1 LSLLQV
7 NGGRPC
13 NTYRGKPLPDGL
25 TVCGDHM
32 ATATLNGAIE
42 SGVNAGK
49 EAVKVAMKAKKPPV
63 ASGDAKKENGSSAKK
78 EPKAAEK
85 ATA

>member
-1 LSLLQV
+1 
-7 NGGRPC
+7 
-13 NTYRGKPLPDGL
+13 
-25 TVCGDHM
+25 M

-49 EAVKVAMKAKKPPV
+49 EAVKIAMNKAKKPPV
-63 ASGDAKKENGSSAKK
+63 ASGDTKKAMSSTAKKETI
-78 EPKAAEK
+78 AAET

>member
-1 LSLLQV
+1 
-7 NGGRPC
+7 
-13 NTYRGKPLPDGL
+13 
-25 TVCGDHM
+25 M

-49 EAVKVAMKAKKPPV
+49 EAVKTAMKAKKPPV
-63 ASGDAKKENGSSAKK
+63 ASEDAKKGKGSSAKK
-78 EPKAAEK
+78 EPKANATEK